1 MTSFGATDRI
11 SLVPVAGSAGHLALL
26 ACPGLTGGIAGV
38 DARSLQADLQR
49 LAALRIALLVTLLD
63 NDELSLLGV
72 PRLGAECAAR
82 GLPWAQC
89 PITDFGAPGAAFEA
103 AWQCIG
109 PRVHAHLQAD
119 ERVAIHCR
127 AGLGRSGTVAAR
139 VLIERGAA
147 PAEAISWVQRH
158 RRGAIETPSQRNYLM
173 KRAPG
178 TSSLSGAHFDRYT
191 PR

>member
-1 MTSFGATDRI
+1 MTAALPMTSFGATDRI

-38 DARSLQADLQR
+38 DAHGLHADLQR

-72 PRLGAECAAR
+72 PRLGAECEAR

-89 PITDFGAPGAAFEA
+89 PITDFGAPGAAFEV
-103 AWQCIG
+103 AWQRIG
-109 PRVHAHLQAD
+109 PRVHACLKAD

-147 PAEAISWVQRH
+147 PDAAITWVQRH

-173 KRAPG
+173 KLASGTATPG
-178 TSSLSGAHFDRYT
+178 
-191 PR
+191 

>member
-1 MTSFGATDRI
+1 MEFFGATDRV

-26 ACPGLTGGIAGV
+26 ACPGLSGGIGDV
-38 DARSLQADLQR
+38 DPPRLHADLQR
-49 LAALRIALLVTLLD
+49 LAALRVAMLVTLLD

-72 PRLGAECAAR
+72 PRLGAECEAR

-89 PITDFGAPGAAFEA
+89 PITDFGAPGAAFET
-103 AWQCIG
+103 AWQRIG
-109 PRVHAHLQAD
+109 PRVHACLQAD

-147 PAEAISWVQRH
+147 PVDAITWVQRH

-173 KRAPG
+173 KLGAGAP
-178 TSSLSGAHFDRYT
+178 T
-191 PR
+191 PA